1 MKQTLSKQ
9 NIIINAVSSKL
20 MLLNKCMDGI
30 LVYRLEMVLVSKNEL
45 DKQV

>member
-1 MKQTLSKQ
+1 MW
-9 NIIINAVSSKL
+9 
-20 MLLNKCMDGI
+20 LNKCIDGI